1 MFIES
6 VMPSN
11 YLTLCQP
18 FSSRLQSFPLSGSFA
33 VSWLF
38 SSDVQC
44 IKASASASV
53 LPKNTHGLF
62 PLGLTSVISLLPKGL
77 SRVFSNETQ
86 FKSISSSMLSLLYDP
101 TLHIH
106 TRLLEKL
113 WIWLYGPLSEKWC
126 LCFLNTLSRF
136 ITAFLPRN
144 KHLLISWLKSLSTVI
159 LEHKKIKSVLL
170 PLFSHLFVMKWW
182 KRMPWS

>member
-11 YLTLCQP
+11 YLALCQP
-18 FSSRLQSFPLSGSFA
+18 FSSCLQSFPSLGSFA
-33 VSWLF
+33 ASWVF

-53 LPKNTHGLF
+53 LPKNIHGLF
-62 PLGLTSVISLLPKGL
+62 PLGLTSGISLLPKGL
-77 SRVFSNETQ
+77 ARVFSNETQ
-86 FKSISSSMLSLLYDP
+86 FKSTNSSMLSLLYDP
-101 TLHIH
+101 TLNIH

-144 KHLLISWLKSLSTVI
+144 KHLLIAWLKSLSTVI
-159 LEHKKIKSVLL
+159 LEPKKIKSVNIYT
-170 PLFSHLFVMKWW
+170 FSPICLI
-182 KRMPWS
+182 